1 MSSSLSEGKEGARVK
16 VIRLT
21 KVVATVGLDLKK
33 PLESFKQKSGVISFS
48 NLFLKAA
55 LWRSYCAVK

>member
-1 MSSSLSEGKEGARVK
+1 MSSSPSEGKEGARVK

-21 KVVATVGLDLKK
+21 KVMATVSLNLKK
-33 PLESFKQKSGVISFS
+33 PLESFKQKSVVICFS